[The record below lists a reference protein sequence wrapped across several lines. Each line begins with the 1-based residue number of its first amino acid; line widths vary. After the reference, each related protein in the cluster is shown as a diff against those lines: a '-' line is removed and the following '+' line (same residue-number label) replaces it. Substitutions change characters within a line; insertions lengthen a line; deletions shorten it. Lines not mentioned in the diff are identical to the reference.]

1 MKAVERQRRVDN
13 TRRIEALE
21 SQVAE
26 LQAALEE
33 LSKKRTPRKRT
44 VKKTDASA

>member
-1 MKAVERQRRVDN
+1 MKAVERQNRLDN

-26 LQAALEE
+26 LQADIEE
-33 LSKKRTPRKRT
+33 LSKKRTPRKR
-44 VKKTDASA
+44 VKKNDASA